1 MAPYLPFDCPTRVT
15 DRNGRSVSY
24 ATPIFGLLREMAGWI
39 VQRLVAQSQ
48 PPDPDPAD
56 NKRQWE
62 PPPYHF

>member
-15 DRNGRSVSY
+15 DRNGCPVSY
-24 ATPIFGLLREMAGWI
+24 VTPISELLRETAGWI
-39 VQRLVAQSQ
+39 VQCLRTRSQ
-48 PPDPDPAD
+48 PTDPDPDD